1 MFVLPQAIKDWMLA
15 LGVLFLVVID
25 VVILLVYT
33 IVEGS
38 KVYPPDGRNGLAAR
52 LVVNQETPQTVEGVS
67 VL

>member
-1 MFVLPQAIKDWMLA
+1 MLA

-33 IVEGS
+33 AVEGS
-38 KVYPPDGRNGLAAR
+38 KIYPPDGRNGLTAR